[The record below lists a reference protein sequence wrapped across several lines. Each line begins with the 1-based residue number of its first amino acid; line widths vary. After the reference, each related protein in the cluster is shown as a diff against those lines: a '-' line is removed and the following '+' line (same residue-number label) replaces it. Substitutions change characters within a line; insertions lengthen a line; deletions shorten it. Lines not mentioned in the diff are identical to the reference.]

1 MTWLTLTFR
10 SSRPE
15 VFIKKGVLR
24 NFAKFTG
31 KHLCYLKSNL
41 YFLLNIFRFCDHSFS
56 TFAKFSEKTTFITP
70 YMQTYLCV
78 SGVKKCY
85 FFGKFRVRIKWM
97 IPFNEFKKFEIYV
110 VEYHNETWW
119 YISTTYEQHFQHN
132 FSSVLKPGNYFQ
144 ALLWFHK
151 NVNII
156 MSVHF

>member
-1 MTWLTLTFR
+1 MFSEYSQNSQEHTCTIWRITC
-10 SSRPE
+10 
-15 VFIKKGVLR
+15 I
-24 NFAKFTG
+24 
-31 KHLCYLKSNL
+31 
-41 YFLLNIFRFCDHSFS
+41 SFS
-56 TFAKFSEKTTFITP
+56 TYFDFAIIHLVRSQNFPKKQHLLP
-70 YMQTYLCV
+70 PDMQTYLCV
-78 SGVKKCY
+78 SGGKKCY

-97 IPFNEFKKFEIYV
+97 IPFHEFKKFEIYV